1 MRKLTIVFHHAGGG
15 HQSAA
20 DALKATLAGQ
30 EHPWDVSLLD
40 IQELLD
46 PLDLLRRATGLRI
59 QDTYNLILRK
69 GWTRFTP
76 QLLVILQGT
85 IRLYHSP
92 IVRALRAYW
101 AQHPADLVLSVI
113 PHFNREIAESLRP
126 VGIRTPREIPIWPSQ
141 AGRDALK
148 AQPSAAKAASMAGAN
163 GTAEA
168 VPYPKLSGN
177 EPNQRIL
184 NSRTLGTET
193 AITKPPF
200 VTLITDLADYP
211 PHFWIEPE
219 SEYIIVGSER
229 ARQQALT
236 IGHPADHIFQ
246 TSGMI
251 LKPRFYEKTT
261 VDRVAERT
269 RLGLEPDCPT
279 GIVLFGGYGS
289 KVMVDIT
296 RKLNEA
302 GGGVQIILICG
313 HNQKL
318 AAELKNLRTRKPV
331 LVVGF
336 AQNVEYYMALADFFI
351 GKPGPG
357 SISEA
362 LQFHLPVIVECNSKT
377 LPQERY
383 NAEWVT
389 EKGFGIVVPS
399 FKNIA
404 PAVQRLLES
413 ATFNAFRMKA
423 NEYSN
428 RALFEVPIILEECAP
443 HTAATIQPQA
453 AVLI

>member
-1 MRKLTIVFHHAGGG
+1 LRKLTIVFHHAGGG
-15 HQSAA
+15 HRSAA
-20 DALKATLAGQ
+20 DALKDTLSRQ
-30 EHPWDVSLLD
+30 EHPCDVTLLD

-46 PLDLLRRATGLRI
+46 PLDVVRRATGLRI
-59 QDTYNLILRK
+59 QDTYNLILRR

-76 QLLVILQGT
+76 QLLVLLKGT

-92 IVRALRAYW
+92 IVKALRAYW

-113 PHFNREIAESLRP
+113 PHFNRAIVDSLRTD
-126 VGIRTPREIPIWPSQ
+126 GTRT
-141 AGRDALK
+141 
-148 AQPSAAKAASMAGAN
+148 
-163 GTAEA
+163 
-168 VPYPKLSGN
+168 
-177 EPNQRIL
+177 
-184 NSRTLGTET
+184 
-193 AITKPPF
+193 PF

-211 PHFWIEPE
+211 PHFWIEPK
-219 SEYIIVGSER
+219 SEYIIVGTER

-236 IGHPADHIFQ
+236 MGHPADHIFQ

-261 VDRVAERT
+261 VDRVAERK
-269 RLGLEPDCPT
+269 RLGLEPDCRT

-289 KVMVDIT
+289 RVMVDIT
-296 RKLNEA
+296 RKVNEA
-302 GGGVQIILICG
+302 GSGVQLILICG

-318 AAELKNLRTRKPV
+318 AAELKNLPTKKPI

-362 LQFHLPVIVECNSKT
+362 LQFHLPVIVECNSRT

-389 EKGFGIVVPS
+389 EKGYGIVVPS
-399 FKNIA
+399 FKRIA

-413 ATFNAFRMKA
+413 ATFNEFRLKA

-428 RALFEVPIILEECAP
+428 RALFEVPIILEQCAQ
-443 HTAATIQPQA
+443 HTLVPTQSQA
-453 AVLI
+453 AV

>member
-1 MRKLTIVFHHAGGG
+1 LRKLTIVYHHAGGG
-15 HQSAA
+15 HRSAA
-20 DALKATLAGQ
+20 DALQATLSTQ
-30 EHPWDVSLLD
+30 EHPWDISLLD

-46 PLDLLRRATGLRI
+46 PLDLIRRATGLRI
-59 QDTYNLILRK
+59 QDTYNLILRR

-76 QLLVILQGT
+76 QLLVILQAT
-85 IRLYHSP
+85 IRFYHRP
-92 IVRALRAYW
+92 IVKALRACW

-113 PHFNREIAESLRP
+113 PHFNREIADSLRSD
-126 VGIRTPREIPIWPSQ
+126 G
-141 AGRDALK
+141 
-148 AQPSAAKAASMAGAN
+148 
-163 GTAEA
+163 
-168 VPYPKLSGN
+168 
-177 EPNQRIL
+177 
-184 NSRTLGTET
+184 SRT
-193 AITKPPF
+193 PF

-211 PHFWIEPE
+211 PHFWIERE
-219 SEYIIVGSER
+219 SEYIIAGTER

-236 IGHPADHIFQ
+236 IGHAEGHIFL

-261 VDRVAERT
+261 VDRVAERR

-279 GIVLFGGYGS
+279 GIVLFGGHGS

-296 RKLNEA
+296 RRLSETDS
-302 GGGVQIILICG
+302 GVQLILICG

-318 AAELKNLRTRKPV
+318 AGELKALQTKKPI

-362 LQFHLPVIVECNSKT
+362 LQFHLPVIVECNSGT

-389 EKGFGIVVPS
+389 EKGYGIVVPS
-399 FKNIA
+399 FKRIA

-413 ATFNAFRMKA
+413 ATFREFRLQV
-423 NEYSN
+423 NQYCN
-428 RALFEVPIILEECAP
+428 RALFEVPLILEECAN
-443 HTAATIQPQA
+443 HTKAAPKFLS
-453 AVLI
+453 VV

>member
-1 MRKLTIVFHHAGGG
+1 LRKLTIVFHHAGGG

-76 QLLVILQGT
+76 QLLVVLQGT

-92 IVRALRAYW
+92 IVKALRAYW
-101 AQHPADLVLSVI
+101 AQHPADLALSVI
-113 PHFNREIAESLRP
+113 PHFNRAIAESLRP
-126 VGIRTPREIPIWPSQ
+126 VGTRTS
-141 AGRDALK
+141 
-148 AQPSAAKAASMAGAN
+148 
-163 GTAEA
+163 GT
-168 VPYPKLSGN
+168 K
-177 EPNQRIL
+177 
-184 NSRTLGTET
+184 T
-193 AITKPPF
+193 PF

-219 SEYIIVGSER
+219 SEYIIAGTER

-236 IGHPADHIFQ
+236 MGHAADHIFQ

-251 LKPRFYEKTT
+251 LKPRFYEKTA
-261 VDRVAERT
+261 VDRVAERE
-269 RLGLEPDCPT
+269 RLGLETDCPT
-279 GIVLFGGYGS
+279 GIVLFGGHGS
-289 KVMVDIT
+289 QVMADIT
-296 RKLNEA
+296 RKLNETA
-302 GGGVQIILICG
+302 SGVQLILICG
-313 HNQKL
+313 HNEKL
-318 AAELKNLRTRKPV
+318 AAELKNLQTGKPI

-362 LQFHLPVIVECNSKT
+362 LQFHLPVIVECNSRT

-383 NAEWVT
+383 NAEWIT
-389 EKGFGIVVPS
+389 ENGYGIVVPS
-399 FKNIA
+399 FKKIA
-404 PAVQRLLES
+404 PAVQRLLQN
-413 ATFNAFRMKA
+413 ATFNELRRKA

-428 RALFEVPIILEECAP
+428 RALFEVPVILEQCAG
-443 HTAATIQPQA
+443 HTAAATQFQA
-453 AVLI
+453 AV

>member
-20 DALKATLAGQ
+20 EALKTILSAQ
-30 EHPWDVSLLD
+30 EQPWEVSLLD

-46 PLDLLRRATGLRI
+46 PLDLIRRATGLRI

-76 QLLVILQGT
+76 ALLLILQGT
-85 IRLYHSP
+85 IRLYHAP
-92 IVRALRAYW
+92 IVKALQAYW

-113 PHFNREIAESLRP
+113 PHFNREIADSLR
-126 VGIRTPREIPIWPSQ
+126 T
-141 AGRDALK
+141 DD
-148 AQPSAAKAASMAGAN
+148 
-163 GTAEA
+163 
-168 VPYPKLSGN
+168 
-177 EPNQRIL
+177 
-184 NSRTLGTET
+184 
-193 AITKPPF
+193 TKTPF

-211 PHFWIEPE
+211 PHFWIERE
-219 SEYIIVGSER
+219 SEYIIAGTER

-236 IGHPADHIFQ
+236 VGHPAGHIFQ

-261 VDRVAERT
+261 VDRVAERK

-279 GIVLFGGYGS
+279 GIVLFGGHGS
-289 KVMVDIT
+289 QVMVDIA

-302 GGGVQIILICG
+302 GSGVQLILICG

-318 AAELKNLRTRKPV
+318 AAELKKRQTSKPI

-336 AQNVEYYMALADFFI
+336 TQNVEYYMALADFFM

-362 LQFHLPVIVECNSKT
+362 LQFHLPVIVECNSRT

-389 EKGFGIVVPS
+389 ENGFGIVVPS
-399 FKNIA
+399 FKEIA
-404 PAVQRLLES
+404 SAVERLLQS
-413 ATFNAFRMKA
+413 ATFNEFRRKA
-423 NEYSN
+423 DQYSN
-428 RALFEVPIILEECAP
+428 RALFEVPIILEHCAE
-443 HTAATIQPQA
+443 HTAPATQPQA
-453 AVLI
+453 F

>member
-20 DALKATLAGQ
+20 EALKTILSAQ
-30 EHPWDVSLLD
+30 EQPWEVSLLD

-46 PLDLLRRATGLRI
+46 PLDLIRRATGLRI

-76 QLLVILQGT
+76 ALLLILQGT
-85 IRLYHSP
+85 IRLYHAP
-92 IVRALRAYW
+92 IVKALQAYW

-113 PHFNREIAESLRP
+113 PHFNREIADSLRTDD
-126 VGIRTPREIPIWPSQ
+126 RKTH
-141 AGRDALK
+141 
-148 AQPSAAKAASMAGAN
+148 
-163 GTAEA
+163 
-168 VPYPKLSGN
+168 
-177 EPNQRIL
+177 
-184 NSRTLGTET
+184 
-193 AITKPPF
+193 F

-211 PHFWIEPE
+211 PHFWIERE
-219 SEYIIVGSER
+219 SEYIIAGTER

-236 IGHPADHIFQ
+236 VGQPAGHIFQ

-261 VDRVAERT
+261 VDRVAERK

-279 GIVLFGGYGS
+279 GIVLFGGHGS
-289 KVMVDIT
+289 QVMVDIA
-296 RKLNEA
+296 RRLNEA
-302 GGGVQIILICG
+302 GSGVQLILICG

-318 AAELKNLRTRKPV
+318 AAELKKLQTSKPI

-336 AQNVEYYMALADFFI
+336 TQNVEYYMALADFFM

-362 LQFHLPVIVECNSKT
+362 LQFHLPVIVECNSRT

-389 EKGFGIVVPS
+389 ENGFGIVVPS
-399 FKNIA
+399 FKRIA
-404 PAVQRLLES
+404 PAVQHMLQS
-413 ATFNAFRMKA
+413 ATFNEFRLKA
-423 NEYSN
+423 NAYSN
-428 RALFEVPIILEECAP
+428 RALFEVPVILEQCAA
-443 HTAATIQPQA
+443 HTAAPTQPQA
-453 AVLI
+453 V

>member
-20 DALKATLAGQ
+20 DALKATLARQ

-76 QLLVILQGT
+76 QLLLLLQGT
-85 IRLYHSP
+85 IRLYHSA
-92 IVRALRAYW
+92 IVKALRAYW

-126 VGIRTPREIPIWPSQ
+126 VGTTTS
-141 AGRDALK
+141 
-148 AQPSAAKAASMAGAN
+148 
-163 GTAEA
+163 GT
-168 VPYPKLSGN
+168 K
-177 EPNQRIL
+177 
-184 NSRTLGTET
+184 T
-193 AITKPPF
+193 PF

-219 SEYIIVGSER
+219 SEYIIVGTER

-236 IGHPADHIFQ
+236 MGHPADHIFL

-251 LKPRFYEKTT
+251 LKPKFYEKTT
-261 VDRVAERT
+261 VDRAAERK

-279 GIVLFGGYGS
+279 GIVLFGGHGS
-289 KVMVDIT
+289 QVMVDIT
-296 RKLNEA
+296 KKLNEA
-302 GGGVQIILICG
+302 GSGVQLILICG
-313 HNQKL
+313 HNERL
-318 AAELKNLRTRKPV
+318 AAQLKGLRTRKPIA
-331 LVVGF
+331 VVGF
-336 AQNVEYYMALADFFI
+336 AQNVEYYMSLADFFI

-389 EKGFGIVVPS
+389 EKGYGIVVPS
-399 FKNIA
+399 FKKIA
-404 PAVQRLLES
+404 PAVQRLLQS
-413 ATFNAFRMKA
+413 ATFDEFRRKA
-423 NEYSN
+423 CGYSN
-428 RALFEVPIILEECAP
+428 RTLFEVPIILEQCAEYTQAP
-443 HTAATIQPQA
+443 TQSEA
-453 AVLI
+453 AV

>member
-1 MRKLTIVFHHAGGG
+1 LRKLTIVFHHAGGG

-76 QLLVILQGT
+76 QLLVVLQGT

-92 IVRALRAYW
+92 IVKALRAYW
-101 AQHPADLVLSVI
+101 AQHPADLALSVI
-113 PHFNREIAESLRP
+113 PHFNRAIAESLRP
-126 VGIRTPREIPIWPSQ
+126 VGTRTS
-141 AGRDALK
+141 
-148 AQPSAAKAASMAGAN
+148 
-163 GTAEA
+163 GT
-168 VPYPKLSGN
+168 K
-177 EPNQRIL
+177 
-184 NSRTLGTET
+184 T
-193 AITKPPF
+193 PF

-219 SEYIIVGSER
+219 SEYIIAGTER

-236 IGHPADHIFQ
+236 MGHAADHIFQ

-251 LKPRFYEKTT
+251 LKPRFYEKTA
-261 VDRVAERT
+261 VDRVAERE
-269 RLGLEPDCPT
+269 RLGLETDCPT
-279 GIVLFGGYGS
+279 GIVLFGGHGS
-289 KVMVDIT
+289 QVMADIT

-302 GGGVQIILICG
+302 ASGVQLILICG
-313 HNQKL
+313 HNEKL
-318 AAELKNLRTRKPV
+318 AAELKNLQTGKPI

-362 LQFHLPVIVECNSKT
+362 LQFHLPVIVECNSRT

-389 EKGFGIVVPS
+389 ENGYGIVVPS
-399 FKNIA
+399 FKKIA
-404 PAVQRLLES
+404 PAVQRLLQN
-413 ATFNAFRMKA
+413 ATFNEFRRKA

-428 RALFEVPIILEECAP
+428 RALFEVPVILEQCAG
-443 HTAATIQPQA
+443 HTAAATQFQA
-453 AVLI
+453 AV

>member
-15 HQSAA
+15 HRSAA
-20 DALKATLAGQ
+20 EALKATLSSQ
-30 EHPWDVSLLD
+30 EHPWEVSVLD

-46 PLDLLRRATGLRI
+46 PLDVVRRATGLRI

-76 QLLVILQGT
+76 QLLVVLQGT

-92 IVRALRAYW
+92 IVKALRGYW

-113 PHFNREIAESLRP
+113 PHFNRAIADSLRP
-126 VGIRTPREIPIWPSQ
+126 VGTRTP
-141 AGRDALK
+141 
-148 AQPSAAKAASMAGAN
+148 
-163 GTAEA
+163 GT
-168 VPYPKLSGN
+168 
-177 EPNQRIL
+177 
-184 NSRTLGTET
+184 GT
-193 AITKPPF
+193 PF

-219 SEYIIVGSER
+219 SEYIIVGTER

-236 IGHPADHIFQ
+236 MGHPADHVFL

-251 LKPRFYEKTT
+251 LKPKFYEKTT
-261 VDRVAERT
+261 VDRAAERK

-279 GIVLFGGYGS
+279 GIVLFGGHGS
-289 KVMVDIT
+289 QVMVDIT
-296 RKLNEA
+296 KKLNEA
-302 GGGVQIILICG
+302 GSGVQLILICG
-313 HNQKL
+313 HNERL
-318 AAELKNLRTRKPV
+318 AAQLKGLRTRKPIA
-331 LVVGF
+331 VVGF
-336 AQNVEYYMALADFFI
+336 AQNVEYYMSLADFFI

-389 EKGFGIVVPS
+389 EKGYGIVVPS
-399 FKNIA
+399 FKKIA
-404 PAVQRLLES
+404 PAVQRLLQS
-413 ATFNAFRMKA
+413 ATFDEFRRKVS
-423 NEYSN
+423 EYCN
-428 RALFEVPIILEECAP
+428 RALFEVPIILEQCAEYTQAP
-443 HTAATIQPQA
+443 TQSEA
-453 AVLI
+453 AV